1 MGEGEQNPKTQ
12 SNWLLFFLFLL
23 FIYRKDM
30 NRLNFQ
36 EITLVDLEKKSE
48 LLNRIRGYLDP
59 QEQHIVHSAEIILQ
73 IIAKIKILMD
83 LPQAEASEVRY
94 SALNL
99 KDRKRS
105 MLIDLSEFLEDE
117 KKLLVHKVVDLD
129 VKVQALEEELGG
141 THELS
146 QGKGFMSDINNYI
159 EIFESTF
166 SDGTEENAAELKKIV
181 SILKII
187 NVLKNR
193 EKINETD
200 IIEFIYPFIG
210 DERKDSLMRMIRA
223 HGGTND
229 ISDEKKN

>member
-1 MGEGEQNPKTQ
+1 MGEQEQNLKIQ

-30 NRLNFQ
+30 NKLNFQ
-36 EITLVDLEKKSE
+36 EIDLIDLDKKSE

-83 LPQAEASEVRY
+83 LPQIGASEVRY

-105 MLIDLSEFLEDE
+105 MLMDLSEFLEDE
-117 KKLLVHKVVDLD
+117 KKLLVHKVVDFD
-129 VKVQALEEELGG
+129 AKVLALEKELGG
-141 THELS
+141 VHELS
-146 QGKGFMSDINNYI
+146 QGRNSMSDINNYI
-159 EIFESTF
+159 EIFESVLA
-166 SDGTEENAAELKKIV
+166 GGAEENTAEFKKLA

-187 NVLKNR
+187 NVLKSK
-193 EKINETD
+193 EKIKETD
-200 IIEFIYPFIG
+200 IIEFIYPFIEE
-210 DERKDSLMRMIRA
+210 ERENFLMRMNRTYENI
-223 HGGTND
+223 D
-229 ISDEKKN
+229 DVSDEKKN